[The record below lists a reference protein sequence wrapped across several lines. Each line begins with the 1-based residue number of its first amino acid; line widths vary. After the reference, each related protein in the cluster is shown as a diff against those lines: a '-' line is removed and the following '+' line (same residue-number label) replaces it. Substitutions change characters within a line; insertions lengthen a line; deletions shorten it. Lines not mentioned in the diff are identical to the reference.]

1 MLSVLNVIGL
11 ENLIHHNLLPEE
23 KWAVWN
29 VGKPTTYDKSSE
41 NVLKE
46 SALSALA

>member
-11 ENLIHHNLLPEE
+11 ANSIHHNSLPEE
-23 KWAVWN
+23 KWDVWN
-29 VGKPTTYDKSSE
+29 VGKPMTYDKSSE

-46 SALSALA
+46 SALSVLA